1 VKGDDRSRREADIV
15 DRGDGHRGW
24 AESAPTESPREGL
37 EPTRR
42 GSFHRGREKS
52 ITARSRHRP
61 KPPRTWVGDRTFD
74 LGRNECHSNGLV
86 FSICFVS
93 DCHGEKVMNSE
104 RQASRFS
111 IVMPEI

>member
-1 VKGDDRSRREADIV
+1 VNRTLRI
-15 DRGDGHRGW
+15 
-24 AESAPTESPREGL
+24 AEVEVAFGRKARLLGSPREGL
-37 EPTRR
+37 ESGRKP
-42 GSFHRGREKS
+42 SFHCGREKS
-52 ITARSRHRP
+52 ITARSKHRP